1 MPLVLLLVC
10 LISLAQVQQPSTGTL
25 RIQVMSHSAPLPGAT
40 VSAGSAK
47 GVTSEIGEVTLA
59 LAAGEQT
66 VTIEKEKFLPHT
78 VKVTIAVGTTS
89 QLIVN
94 LVPAPVV
101 TEDVIVT
108 ATRSEKRLQDE
119 PLRVEVL
126 GRDEIEEKLLMTPGD
141 IAMMLN
147 ETAGLRVQ
155 VTSPSLGAASLR
167 IQGLRGRY
175 TQLLSDGLPLYGGQ
189 SGSIGLLQI
198 PPMDLGQVEV
208 IKGVASSLFGSSALG
223 GVINLVSRQP
233 SDETEHELLFNG
245 TTQGG
250 TDGMLWLSGPMHE
263 HWGYTLLAGL
273 DHQQRQD
280 VDEDG
285 WADLAGFTRVVAR
298 PRLFWNNKAGKSAFV
313 TGGFTAEDRR
323 GGTLPGRTVPDGS
336 PFPEALDTRR
346 ADAGVV
352 TRLLVGRRVLG
363 IRGAFMHQSHTHEF
377 GDAIER
383 DTHRTAFAEV
393 SLTGTSGAHTWVI
406 GGAAQTDR
414 YRSASVPAFDYTYV
428 VPSLFAQDD
437 ITVTRALSLSISAR
451 LDDHNR
457 FGVFLSPRLSAL
469 LRFGSGWTARA
480 SVGAGYF
487 AATPLTEETEAVGL
501 SKLRAADLSEAERAR
516 TFSVDLSRAFGP
528 VELSATAFGSHV
540 TETLA
545 IRPSTVSSTG
555 YDLVRLVGPVRVRGA
570 EMLASVRHEDIA
582 VVGTYT
588 FVNATEPDVL
598 TGIRVSTPLTPR
610 HAAGL
615 VTMWERK
622 DVGRIGLEIYYT
634 GRQVLDENPY
644 RDRSEPYFYFGVL
657 AERQFGRWRLFV
669 NAENLTNRRQTK
681 FDPLVRPTRNYDG
694 RWTVDAWAPL
704 EGRVANA
711 GFRVRF

>member
-1 MPLVLLLVC
+1 
-10 LISLAQVQQPSTGTL
+10 
-25 RIQVMSHSAPLPGAT
+25 
-40 VSAGSAK
+40 VSAGSARR
-47 GVTSEIGEVTLA
+47 VTDASGEATLS
-59 LAAGEQT
+59 LAAGEH
-66 VTIEKEKFLPHT
+66 TIVVEKEKFLTQTMH
-78 VKVTIAVGTTS
+78 VTIAAGATS
-89 QLIVN
+89 TIAVVLP
-94 LVPAPVV
+94 PAPVV
-101 TEDVIVT
+101 TEDIIVS
-108 ATRSEKRLQDE
+108 ATRSERRLQDE

-233 SDETEHELLFNG
+233 SEEAEHEVLVNR

-250 TDGMLWLSGPMHE
+250 TDGMLWLSGPIRDR
-263 HWGYTLLAGL
+263 WGYTLLAGL
-273 DHQQRQD
+273 DHQRRED

-285 WADLAGFTRVVAR
+285 WADVAGFTRVVAR
-298 PRLFWNNKAGKSAFV
+298 PRLFWNDRAGKSAFV
-313 TGGFTAEDRR
+313 TAGLTAENRR
-323 GGTLPGRTVPDGS
+323 GGTVAGRTVPDGS

-346 ADAGVV
+346 GDAGVV
-352 TRLLVGRRVLG
+352 TRLVVGARLLG
-363 IRGAFMHQSHTHEF
+363 IRGAFMTQSHMHEF

-383 DTHRTAFAEV
+383 DVHRTAFAEV
-393 SLTGTSGAHTWVI
+393 SLTGTTGAHTWVI
-406 GGAAQTDR
+406 GSAAQTDR
-414 YRSASVPAFDYTYV
+414 YRSTSVPGFDYTFI
-428 VPSLFAQDD
+428 VPSVFAQDD
-437 ITVTRALSLSISAR
+437 ITLTRALSVSISGR
-451 LDDHNR
+451 LDDHNK
-457 FGVFLSPRLSAL
+457 FGVFLSPRFSAL

-480 SVGAGYF
+480 SAGAGYF
-487 AATPLTEETEAVGL
+487 AASPLTEETEAAGL

-516 TFSVDLSRAFGP
+516 TFSVDVGRTLGF
-528 VELSATAFGSHV
+528 VELSATVFGSRV
-540 TETLA
+540 TDALA
-545 IRPSTVSSTG
+545 IRASGSAAPG
-555 YDLVRLVGPVRVRGA
+555 YDLVRLDGPVRVRGG
-570 EMLASVRHEDIA
+570 EMLASFRWEGFAI
-582 VVGTYT
+582 VGTYT
-588 FVNATEPDVL
+588 YVHATEPDVL
-598 TGIRVSTPLTPR
+598 TGARVSTPLTPR

-615 VTMWERK
+615 VTMWERE
-622 DVGRIGLEIYYT
+622 DVGRAGLEIYST

-644 RDRSEPYFYFGVL
+644 RDRSEPYVYFGML
-657 AERQFGRWRLFV
+657 GERQFGRWRVFV

-681 FDPLVRPTRNYDG
+681 FDPLVRRSRNYDG

-711 GFRVRF
+711 GLRVRF